1 MKKRYDKNSATS
13 AMAGFAAVTD
23 DAILPP
29 AGLVLLSDKEYP
41 IWSQFTR
48 ASLKEDW
55 RDMDLILPAKIVKM
69 EADTSAAHVELDA
82 VGVMA

>member
-1 MKKRYDKNSATS
+1 MKKRYDKNSTTS
-13 AMAGFAAVTD
+13 AMAGFAAVID
-23 DAILPP
+23 DATLPP
-29 AGLVLLSDKEYP
+29 AGPVLRSDKEYL

-48 ASLKEDW
+48 ASAKEDW

-82 VGVMA
+82 VGMMA

>member
-1 MKKRYDKNSATS
+1 
-13 AMAGFAAVTD
+13 MAGFTAVID
-23 DAILPP
+23 DATLPP
-29 AGLVLLSDKEYP
+29 AGPVLRSDKEYP

-48 ASLKEDW
+48 ASAKEDW

-82 VGVMA
+82 VGMMA